1 MSAQSSPD
9 IENIRRQVLA
19 TIHAHWKL
27 FLFQGVLMMVLG
39 FFAVALP
46 NVTTLAVEI
55 MVGWLFI
62 IGGAFRTVSILRS
75 HKLPGFWWSLLMGVL
90 AIVLGL
96 ILLFRPLEGVLTL
109 TIILVAFFIVGGVAA
124 VLIALEF
131 RRHLRNWGWTLF
143 SGIVDLILAYVILWG
158 WPSTAAWVIGLLVGI
173 NMLFYGLSLIM
184 TSVAARSMG
193 SA

>member
-9 IENIRRQVLA
+9 IEGIRRQVLA

-27 FLFQGVLMMVLG
+27 FLFQGVLMMFLG

-62 IGGAFRTVSILRS
+62 IGGAFRTVSILCSR
-75 HKLPGFWWSLLMGVL
+75 KLPGFWWSLLMGVL

-109 TIILVAFFIVGGVAA
+109 TIVLVAFFIVGGVAA

-143 SGIVDLILAYVILWG
+143 SGVVDLILAYVILWG

-184 TSVAARSMG
+184 TSIAARSMG